1 MTVFESVHLDTRK
14 LGPYKCIQMLC
25 IYIYIYVCVGVCV
38 CVCLYNIYIYM
49 SVCVCVCLFT
59 CALIYCV
66 VLTSGCFASRI
77 PGELLPADPR
87 SHSDEALKGDGR

>member
-25 IYIYIYVCVGVCV
+25 IYIYMCVWVCVYV
-38 CVCLYNIYIYM
+38 YIIYIYICL
-49 SVCVCVCLFT
+49 CVCVCLFT

>member
-1 MTVFESVHLDTRK
+1 MYTNVMYIHIYMCVYVLFF
-14 LGPYKCIQMLC
+14 
-25 IYIYIYVCVGVCV
+25 YIYIC
-38 CVCLYNIYIYM
+38 I
-49 SVCVCVCLFT
+49 CVCVCLFT

-87 SHSDEALKGDGR
+87 SSDEGLKGDGR

>member
-1 MTVFESVHLDTRK
+1 M
-14 LGPYKCIQMLC
+14 
-25 IYIYIYVCVGVCV
+25 CVWVCV
-38 CVCLYNIYIYM
+38 CMFIIYICL
-49 SVCVCVCLFT
+49 CVCVCLFT